1 MKKADDFCLSYAQ
14 LLETN
19 NILQVAGEETYFLG
33 VTRTVQESKF
43 FPVSAYIMLGY
54 LNAFYRY
61 PALLRKIEQ
70 HMPPEDIAD
79 RIRNSA
85 SKIQSMATNWCMVN
99 FYLLGREMLINMGMI
114 RPQDAAADVVYVT
127 NFWRR
132 YQLAWRRESGH
143 VTNKEGGHR
152 AQVLPERRIQVFH
165 ADLYACEEGDAL
177 HAAAA
182 KFMAA
187 ASQYAVLVACE
198 SRVCMTNH
206 GPYNLGQ
213 GRELLVRD
221 FFDLAEG
228 DLPWLDDLAA
238 DVPCG
243 RLTVTTAVKDTHFYI
258 VDDWGSFES
267 KPEYKAENV
276 CGVGLY
282 TSDELSETHLP
293 VGMGSRVE
301 LTETFEKYSEI
312 FKHTT
317 AKLWERF
324 AAYSRDQL
332 MDAGALTYYAIIRDF
347 AHVAG
352 CYEVD
357 DWMKIDERADRFRV
371 LLNDE
376 YGNEIL
382 GALFVP
388 LSLSTHQC
396 HQYKMMYHS
405 DLPKRSYSPLPYSI
419 VSGDEYV
426 GSVGD
431 KMGRGVTHLPAK
443 VDRYRTTRGVMKLST
458 LNMRTR
464 QFTPTL
470 ATAEFR
476 YLDDNWV
483 KYHYDT
489 PLADA
494 LYRADQQ
501 FSRKLA
507 NKGAGLSRD
516 DVEALADR

>member
-1 MKKADDFCLSYAQ
+1 MS
-14 LLETN
+14 
-19 NILQVAGEETYFLG
+19 
-33 VTRTVQESKF
+33 
-43 FPVSAYIMLGY
+43 
-54 LNAFYRY
+54 
-61 PALLRKIEQ
+61 
-70 HMPPEDIAD
+70 PEDIAD
-79 RIRNSA
+79 RVRNSN
-85 SKIQSMATNWCMVN
+85 SKIQSMATNWCMIN

-114 RPQDAAADVVYVT
+114 RPQDAAEDVVFVM

-143 VTNKEGGHR
+143 LTNKEGGHR

-165 ADLYACEEGDAL
+165 ADLYPCHEGDAL
-177 HAAAA
+177 HTAAA

-187 ASQYAVLVACE
+187 ISQYAVLVACE

-206 GPYNLGQ
+206 GPYNLGH
-213 GRELLVRD
+213 GRELLVRE

-228 DLPWLDDLAA
+228 DLPWLDEVAGE
-238 DVPCG
+238 VPFN

-282 TSDELSETHLP
+282 TSDELTETHMP
-293 VGMGSRVE
+293 VGMGSAAE
-301 LTETFEKYSEI
+301 LTKTFEQYAEM
-312 FKHTT
+312 FKRTT
-317 AKLWERF
+317 TKLWERF
-324 AAYSRDQL
+324 ATYSREQL
-332 MDAGALTYYAIIRDF
+332 MDAGALTYYAIVRDF

-396 HQYKMMYHS
+396 HPYTMMHHS
-405 DLPKRSYSPLPYSI
+405 NLPKRSYSPLPYS
-419 VSGDEYV
+419 VDASDDYV

-431 KMGRGVTHLPAK
+431 TIWPGITYLPDK
-443 VDRYRTTRGVMKLST
+443 IDRYRTTRGLMSLSDLNAATRDFTPALST
-458 LNMRTR
+458 SK
-464 QFTPTL
+464 
-470 ATAEFR
+470 FR
-476 YLDDNWV
+476 HLDDHWV

-489 PLADA
+489 PLADE
-494 LYRADQQ
+494 LYRLDQR

-507 NKGAGLSRD
+507 NKGAGLNRD
-516 DVEALADR
+516 DIERLADI